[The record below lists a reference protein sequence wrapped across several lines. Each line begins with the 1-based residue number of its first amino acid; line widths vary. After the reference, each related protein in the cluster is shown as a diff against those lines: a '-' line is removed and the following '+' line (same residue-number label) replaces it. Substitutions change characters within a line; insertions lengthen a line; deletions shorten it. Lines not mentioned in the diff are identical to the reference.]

1 MGKMAIEKSRI
12 KFAKSQETGEI
23 IGFVS
28 RNSKTRLLRGV
39 PETSPYGKKICVLSS
54 DLKGF
59 VEPNVLYD
67 VELKP
72 MHAGNGYVVV
82 TANRTLF
89 EATFQTIV
97 VPKSTYQVTVTFGNK
112 TIYFDPKDGKSPSS
126 RTIEGVSR
134 VIAERD
140 DILNKDGVLDRFR
153 VDAKALVAL
162 MVRDGLISGQQLE
175 LFG

>member
-1 MGKMAIEKSRI
+1 MAIEKSRI
-12 KFAKSQETGEI
+12 KFAKSQESGEI

-28 RNSKTRLLRGV
+28 RNSKTKLLRGV
-39 PETSPYGKKICVLSS
+39 PETSPYGKKICVLSK
-54 DLKGF
+54 DLKGT

-72 MHAGNGYVVV
+72 MHGGKNGYVVV
-82 TANRTLF
+82 FAQRTLF
-89 EATFQTIV
+89 EATFETFVI
-97 VPKSTYQVTVTFGNK
+97 PKSAYQVRVTFGNK

-140 DILNKDGVLDRFR
+140 DILNKEGVLDQFR

-175 LFG
+175 LFD